1 MNITGGPLAYKYQF
15 EQMFLHWGE
24 GTGGGGSEHSVSQRS
39 FPAELQLYG
48 YNSQLYPNLTVAQ
61 EQPGG
66 VVGVAVMVSI
76 RSGQG
81 ETGELARLVARLGQV
96 LSQLFLLRLQCC

>member
-15 EQMFLHWGE
+15 EQMFLHWGG

-96 LSQLFLLRLQCC
+96 LTQSYFF